1 MMKVQH
7 YTEVPAQEVEGVL
20 GVTVRWVIDEKDG
33 APHFA
38 MRVFDVA
45 PGHATPFH
53 PHWFEHQ
60 VFVLSGQGALRGE
73 SGETPLEPGT
83 VVFVPGDE
91 VHQFI
96 NTGDDVF
103 RFICLIPH
111 DRLKGIAPE
120 KA

>member
-1 MMKVQH
+1 MKVQH
-7 YTEVPAQEVEGVL
+7 FTEVPAEKVEGVP
-20 GVTVRWVIDEKDG
+20 GVTIRLVIGEKDG

-38 MRVFDVA
+38 MRVFDVE

-53 PHWFEHQ
+53 PHWNEHE
-60 VFVLSGQGALRGE
+60 VFVLSGQGALRSE
-73 SGETPLEPGT
+73 SGETALEPGS

-96 NTGDDVF
+96 NKGNDVF
-103 RFICLIPH
+103 RFICVIPH

>member
-1 MMKVQH
+1 M
-7 YTEVPAQEVEGVL
+7 P

-33 APHFA
+33 APYFA

-53 PHWFEHQ
+53 PHWFEHE
-60 VFVLSGQGALRGE
+60 VFVLAGHGVLRSE
-73 SGETPLEPGT
+73 DGETPLEPGS
-83 VVFVPGDE
+83 VAFVPGDQ

-96 NTGDDVF
+96 NKGDDVF

-111 DRLKGIAPE
+111 PWLKDVTRDEA
-120 KA
+120 

>member
-1 MMKVQH
+1 MKVQH
-7 YTEVPAQEVEGVL
+7 YTEVPAEQVEGVP

-53 PHWFEHQ
+53 PHWFEHE
-60 VFVLSGQGALRGE
+60 VFVLSGQGVLRGE
-73 SGETPLEPGT
+73 SSETPLEPGT
-83 VVFVPGDE
+83 VAFVPGDE

-96 NTGDDVF
+96 NTGNAVF

-111 DRLKGIAPE
+111 DWLKGIAPE